1 MRDNLATDLAD
12 TLRQSIV
19 DGQLATGD
27 RINEVELAASL
38 EVSRTPLREALYRL
52 VAERLVESRPRQG
65 FYVREIGPR
74 ELADVYGIRAILDP
88 AALEAAGLPDPDRL
102 DRLTAINDRIRE
114 AAADPERIIDLDD
127 EWHLELLHGCP
138 NRALVD
144 LIREFMRRTRP
155 LERAYMRDRGNVQT
169 TVRIH
174 DRILDALRAG
184 DLDRAVELVRENMRV
199 GLPPIVEWL
208 EERRR
213 APVEA
218 AP

>member
-38 EVSRTPLREALYRL
+38 GVSRTPLREALYRL
-52 VAERLVESRPRQG
+52 VAERLVESRPRLG

-114 AAADPERIIDLDD
+114 AADDPERIIDLDD
-127 EWHLELLHGCP
+127 AWHLELLQGCP

-155 LERAYMRDRGNVQT
+155 LERAYVRDRGNVRT

-174 DRILDALRAG
+174 DQILDALRAG
-184 DLDRAVELVRENMRV
+184 DLDGAVGLVRENMRV
-199 GLPPIVEWL
+199 GLSPILEWL
-208 EERRR
+208 EERGR
-213 APVEA
+213 ATVEA

>member
-19 DGQLATGD
+19 DGQLATGE

-114 AAADPERIIDLDD
+114 AADDPERIIDLDD
-127 EWHLELLHGCP
+127 EWHLELLQGCP

-155 LERAYMRDRGNVQT
+155 LERAYTRDRGNVQT
-169 TVRIH
+169 MVRIH
-174 DRILDALRAG
+174 DQILDALRAG
-184 DLDRAVELVRENMRV
+184 DLDRAVGLVRENMRV

>member
-38 EVSRTPLREALYRL
+38 DVSRTPLREALYRL

-102 DRLTAINDRIRE
+102 DRLAAINDRIRD
-114 AAADPERIIDLDD
+114 AADDPERIIDLDD
-127 EWHLELLHGCP
+127 AWHLELLEGCP

-155 LERAYMRDRGNVQT
+155 LERAYTRDRGNVDT
-169 TVRIH
+169 MVRIH
-174 DRILDALRAG
+174 DRILDELRAG

-213 APVEA
+213 TPVKA